1 MNQSYCLSCEMH
13 KEKNGLGLK
22 GQARLRQNDSPL
34 SMAQILSAKAEA
46 AWLELVDAAYDA
58 CDDVD
63 SGNPSFYLT
72 SQYSQCLA
80 EYHQAMEENDRDLFW
95 DKKCSKNPSMVECR
109 IYDC

>member
-1 MNQSYCLSCEMH
+1 
-13 KEKNGLGLK
+13 
-22 GQARLRQNDSPL
+22 
-34 SMAQILSAKAEA
+34 MAQILSAKAEA

-95 DKKCSKNPSMVECR
+95 DRQCSEDPSMVECR